1 MARIIARLEDPNI
14 EKETSLT
21 FDTLGL
27 DAPILKT
34 LNEAGYTKP
43 TPIQSKAIPV
53 ILAGRD
59 VVGLAQTGTGK
70 TAAFTLPLIQRLNRN
85 QSHIRP
91 GSVRVLIV
99 SPTRELAAQI
109 HASVRTYAK
118 GLSIISACVVGGVS
132 MRQQKNALKRGLDI
146 LVATPGRLLDLAD
159 QNCLRF
165 DDVETLILDEADQM
179 LDIGFLPA
187 IKRIIA
193 ACPKTRQTLLFSATM
208 PKEIKSLSREHLHN
222 PEEIAVA
229 PVSKTA
235 DKIEQ
240 GVLHLTSDNKIPAI
254 IALVKKHKDKQVI
267 VFTRTKRGA
276 DRVVRRLEGSNLTAS
291 AIHGNKSQNQ
301 RERALNAFREGK
313 CPVLVATDIA
323 ARGIDVPGI
332 GLVINFELP
341 NVPEVYVHRIGR
353 TARAERDGLAISFC
367 DPEEQYYLRDIQRLI
382 KLEVPVLP
390 APEGVE
396 ILKTPNLENAR
407 KPKVVQQQRPPRR
420 DRPAN
425 PSTKPGG
432 KPSGRP
438 GSKPA
443 RKRPVQAKQA
453 AGAKPD
459 GGQPNRRR
467 RRPNKNRS
475 AAKAG
480 A

>member
-1 MARIIARLEDPNI
+1 MCLEDPNI

-21 FDTLGL
+21 FDSLGL

-34 LNEAGYTKP
+34 LSESGYTKP

-118 GLSIISACVVGGVS
+118 SLSIISACVVGGVS

-254 IALVKKHKDKQVI
+254 IALIKKHKDKQVI

-390 APEGVE
+390 APEGIE

-420 DRPAN
+420 DRPAK
-425 PSTKPGG
+425 PTGKPGG

-438 GSKPA
+438 GGKPA
-443 RKRPVQAKQA
+443 GKRPIRVKQA
-453 AGAKPD
+453 GGAKPD

>member
-1 MARIIARLEDPNI
+1 L
-14 EKETSLT
+14 S
-21 FDTLGL
+21 FDSLGL
-27 DAPILKT
+27 DELIVKT
-34 LNEAGYTKP
+34 LTASGYEKP
-43 TPIQSKAIPV
+43 TPIQTKAIPA

-70 TAAFTLPLIQRLNRN
+70 TAAFTLPLIQRLNKN
-85 QSHIRP
+85 QTHTRP
-91 GSVRVLIV
+91 GSIRVLIV

-159 QNCLRF
+159 QNSLRF

-187 IKRIIA
+187 IKRIIS

-208 PKEIKSLSREHLHN
+208 PKEIKALSSQHLHN

-240 GVLHLTSDNKIPAI
+240 GVMHVTSDNKIPAI
-254 IALVKKHKDKQVI
+254 IALIKKHKDKQVI

-276 DRVVRRLEGSNLTAS
+276 DRVVRRLEGANLSAA

-301 RERALNAFREGK
+301 RERALDAFRAGK

-367 DPEEQYYLRDIQRLI
+367 EPDEQYYLRDIQRLI
-382 KLEVPVLP
+382 KLDIPVLP
-390 APEGVE
+390 TPEGVE
-396 ILKTPNLENAR
+396 GLNTPNLENAR
-407 KPKVVQQQRPPRR
+407 KPKIVQQQRPPRR
-420 DRPAN
+420 DRPAKSAAR
-425 PSTKPGG
+425 PAG
-432 KPSGRP
+432 KPTGKPRP
-438 GSKPA
+438 AKKRADGGPAKP
-443 RKRPVQAKQA
+443 
-453 AGAKPD
+453 AGAK
-459 GGQPNRRR
+459 PNRRR
-467 RRPNKNRS
+467 RPNRNKS
-475 AAKAG
+475 ATKMG
-480 A
+480 

>member
-1 MARIIARLEDPNI
+1 MCRDTPNI

-21 FDTLGL
+21 FDSLGL

-34 LNEAGYTKP
+34 LTEAGYTKP

-85 QSHIRP
+85 QTHIRP

-208 PKEIKSLSREHLHN
+208 PKEIKNLSREHLHN
-222 PEEIAVA
+222 PEEVAVA

-240 GVLHLTSDNKIPAI
+240 GVMHLTSDNKIPAI
-254 IALVKKHKDKQVI
+254 IALIKKHRDKQVI

-276 DRVVRRLEGSNLTAS
+276 DRVVRRLEGSNLTAA

-301 RERALNAFREGK
+301 RERALDAFRAGK

-396 ILKTPNLENAR
+396 GLKTPNLEDAR
-407 KPKVVQQQRPPRR
+407 KPKIVQQQRPPRR
-420 DRPAN
+420 ERPAKNAGKPTGKPRSKPAGKRPEKAKRPAN
-425 PSTKPGG
+425 A
-432 KPSGRP
+432 
-438 GSKPA
+438 KPA
-443 RKRPVQAKQA
+443 GDKPNNARPQ
-453 AGAKPD
+453 
-459 GGQPNRRR
+459 RR

-475 AAKAG
+475 AANA
-480 A
+480 ASR

>member
-1 MARIIARLEDPNI
+1 
-14 EKETSLT
+14 
-21 FDTLGL
+21 
-27 DAPILKT
+27 
-34 LNEAGYTKP
+34 
-43 TPIQSKAIPV
+43 
-53 ILAGRD
+53 
-59 VVGLAQTGTGK
+59 
-70 TAAFTLPLIQRLNRN
+70 
-85 QSHIRP
+85 
-91 GSVRVLIV
+91 
-99 SPTRELAAQI
+99 
-109 HASVRTYAK
+109 
-118 GLSIISACVVGGVS
+118 

-222 PEEIAVA
+222 PEEVAVA

-240 GVLHLTSDNKIPAI
+240 GVIHLTSDNKIPAI
-254 IALVKKHKDKQVI
+254 IALIKKHRDKQVI

-291 AIHGNKSQNQ
+291 AIHGNKSQAQ
-301 RERALNAFREGK
+301 RERVLDAFRAGK

-382 KLEVPVLP
+382 KMDVPVVP
-390 APEGVE
+390 APEGVDG
-396 ILKTPNLENAR
+396 LKTPNLENAR
-407 KPKVVQQQRPPRR
+407 KPKIVQQQRPPRR
-420 DRPAN
+420 DRPAK
-425 PSTKPGG
+425 SASKPG
-432 KPSGRP
+432 KSAVQRP
-438 GSKPA
+438 RGLNGGVA
-443 RKRPVQAKQA
+443 RTKTVPQ
-453 AGAKPD
+453 
-459 GGQPNRRR
+459 
-467 RRPNKNRS
+467 
-475 AAKAG
+475 
-480 A
+480 

>member
-91 GSVRVLIV
+91 GSVRVLII